1 MEQEQKFY
9 LTREKRSEQ
18 GRRGRPARNPF
29 ADIPEVEAELYRRAQ
44 RLVELCNHPSDEN
57 QKKDFVLQYANHP
70 PLRLGKTTVWAIL
83 YLYYDRKYAIN
94 NLQYFVNGL
103 REHISDKSLIG
114 DRTTIKKVCAIYEG
128 RKAYLHEA
136 LASISQKDGEEENHK
151 LNENYQY
158 VIKLWE
164 SLEQD
169 AAI

>member
-94 NLQYFVNGL
+94 VSIRRNTHC
-103 REHISDKSLIG
+103 HIATYIL
-114 DRTTIKKVCAIYEG
+114 
-128 RKAYLHEA
+128 
-136 LASISQKDGEEENHK
+136 
-151 LNENYQY
+151 
-158 VIKLWE
+158 
-164 SLEQD
+164 
-169 AAI
+169 